1 MRDLNWK
8 LGNWK
13 FFIFII
19 RPYLKVVF
27 FLFEVIFL
35 VFGFS
40 VSYTAKNWSKRK
52 FSEISKISIS
62 GIGQNQKLGNLG
74 IFFLVMVI
82 FKVLFPIFFYLEF
95 LLVKYMTRNVKNPKK
110 RRKLGNFNPCS
121 LIVYSRKMETNLLIL
136 ILIRKENLKGT
147 LMQIWKSANVFV
159 FMWK

>member
-1 MRDLNWK
+1 MQLKQSKFKANENFARFELKTWK
-8 LGNWK
+8 LK
-13 FFIFII
+13 IFIFII

-74 IFFLVMVI
+74 IFF
-82 FKVLFPIFFYLEF
+82 FW
-95 LLVKYMTRNVKNPKK
+95 LL
-110 RRKLGNFNPCS
+110 
-121 LIVYSRKMETNLLIL
+121 
-136 ILIRKENLKGT
+136 
-147 LMQIWKSANVFV
+147 
-159 FMWK
+159 